1 MLRFIAPALSA
12 AFFLTL
18 ASTPVSAKPVIWWCE
33 MAGLQKPY
41 QLPPQYLV
49 SYDAEAGKAEVID
62 GLIKTKKGQPIPVSV
77 RERGEKVTFSW
88 TINRL
93 NSTNGTSYSLGY
105 DLTVVKKTLA
115 ANVTQRVLGYDNKPD
130 RARGSCAVKTNAR
143 LKK

>member
-1 MLRFIAPALSA
+1 MFRFIAPALSA
-12 AFFLTL
+12 AFFLTVH
-18 ASTPVSAKPVIWWCE
+18 STPVSAKPVIWWCE

-49 SYDAEAGKAEVID
+49 SYDAEAGKAEVFD
-62 GLIKTKKGQPIPVSV
+62 GMIKAKKGQPIPVTV
-77 RERGEKVTFSW
+77 KERGEKVTFSW

-93 NSTNGTSYSLGY
+93 ISTNATSYSLGY
-105 DLTVVKKTLA
+105 DLTIVKKTLA

-130 RARGSCAVKTNAR
+130 RARGSCVVEKNVR